1 MEPDELGDGVVEVE
15 DGVEELP
22 VPAEVVLFTYAVELV
37 IEIAG
42 AVRGTVVN
50 AVDAPGFVTVTITV
64 LGS

>member
-1 MEPDELGDGVVEVE
+1 MEPEELGDGVVEVE

-42 AVRGTVVN
+42 AVRVTVVN